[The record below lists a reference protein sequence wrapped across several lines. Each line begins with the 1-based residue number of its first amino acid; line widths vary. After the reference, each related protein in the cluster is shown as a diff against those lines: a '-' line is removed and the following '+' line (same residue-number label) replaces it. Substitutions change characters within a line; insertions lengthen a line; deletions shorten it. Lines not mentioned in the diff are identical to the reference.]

1 MNMRIPINIFT
12 NTPLRITK
20 TFGDELEQ
28 FFEYELALYPL
39 SLFDAIDMRKTQ
51 KLAIYDFF
59 KCVNIDIDH
68 KNTTY
73 IIDGGYLLHRVVW
86 DQEETFDF
94 IFDKYVHYI
103 HKHLGCNVIVVF
115 DGFNDYR
122 KITIAVEQN
131 RQTTKINSS
140 CDIIFDRFMTVPTN
154 QQQFLANT
162 HNKSRFISIL
172 SEKLTTANIFVKQAN
187 NDADVLIIE
196 TALEQSNTNKTIV
209 VGEDVDLLII
219 LISRTPIDN
228 MIYFLKPGKGQTE
241 TKIYSSQSLTSYS
254 KCQAH
259 ILFLHAITGC
269 DTTSALYQRGKT
281 KVFQSFEKCQ
291 DLFDCAEVFKKINS
305 SPDIIL
311 TNEILQVWLGNEL
324 NPEDWGWVFKDN
336 GLEPIQTLL
345 PPALEKLLN
354 TIFCNCKKRLAVA
367 RAWRNWH
374 KPGAQR
380 KRSAKSRIKYVIY

>member
-1 MNMRIPINIFT
+1 MSIASGVVGDKTINCHNAREVGIASMNKIIGQTFNDIKLKRVDKVLPLLTISSTIKVHDDKVPVDPILLFQRM
-12 NTPLRITK
+12 RITK

-39 SLFDAIDMRKTQ
+39 SLFDAIGMRKTQ

-115 DGFNDYR
+115 DGYNDYR

-311 TNEILQVWLGNEL
+311 TNEIRFFLAMYGA
-324 NPEDWGWVFKDN
+324 P
-336 GLEPIQTLL
+336 
-345 PPALEKLLN
+345 
-354 TIFCNCKKRLAVA
+354 KK
-367 RAWRNWH
+367 
-374 KPGAQR
+374 
-380 KRSAKSRIKYVIY
+380 